1 MLKNRQFTRELRGV
15 ILKKDIG
22 NKIKELRSNK
32 KMTLRELSEST
43 GLSIG
48 FLSQLE
54 RGLTSI
60 ATDSLMRIAEALDV
74 DLNYFFTNPKRKSR
88 VVLRSYE
95 KEVFK
100 IDSSTFINYNL
111 TTNVSDKIILPR
123 FIEILPNNTEE
134 NLNQYKHEGEEFI
147 YVLEGTLTLYVDNE
161 QYELYPGDSA
171 HYSSQTMHN
180 FANYTNKVV
189 RLLEVSTPN
198 HLKDKE

>member
-1 MLKNRQFTRELRGV
+1 M
-15 ILKKDIG
+15 KKDIG
-22 NKIKELRSNK
+22 NKIKELRTNK
-32 KMTLRELSEST
+32 KMTLRELSEGT

-60 ATDSLMRIAEALDV
+60 ATDSLMKIAEALDV
-74 DLNYFFTNPKRKSR
+74 DLNYFFANPKRKNR

-111 TTNVSDKIILPR
+111 TTNNSDKFMLPR
-123 FIEILPNNTEE
+123 LIEILPNNTEE
-134 NLNQYKHEGEEFI
+134 NISQYKHDGEEFI
-147 YVLEGTLTLYVDNE
+147 YVLEGTLTLCVDND

-171 HYSSQTMHN
+171 HYKSDIMHN
-180 FANYTNKVV
+180 YSNYTNKIVKII
-189 RLLEVSTPN
+189 LVSFPN
-198 HLKDKE
+198 QFKDKE